1 MNKELFNQACEKQQ
15 EILAGRITM
24 KARTNR
30 QRRCRII
37 REYFGLTVEELAK
50 LIDVSEKTIYRYE
63 TGKFKRNTDEIIKC
77 SVWYTE
83 SWMQMIEEGHNFLEV
98 NND

>member
-1 MNKELFNQACEKQQ
+1 MNKELFNKACDEQQ
-15 EILAGRITM
+15 EILARRITM
-24 KARTNR
+24 KTRTNR

-83 SWMQMIEEGHNFLEV
+83 SWMKMIEEGHNFLEV
-98 NND
+98 E

>member
-1 MNKELFNQACEKQQ
+1 MFNKSDFNKACDEKQEQ
-15 EILAGRITM
+15 LARRITM

-83 SWMQMIEEGHNFLEV
+83 SWMKMIEEGHNFLEV
-98 NND
+98 E